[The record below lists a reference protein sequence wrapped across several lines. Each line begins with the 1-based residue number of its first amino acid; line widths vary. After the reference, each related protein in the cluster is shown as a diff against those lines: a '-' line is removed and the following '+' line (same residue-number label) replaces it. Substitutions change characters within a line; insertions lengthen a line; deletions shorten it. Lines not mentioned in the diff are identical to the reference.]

1 MGKAERHARDWNPTR
16 FEPLDKARELYRHS
30 VKIMRNPKVF
40 KPENDLDGATLSDV
54 RKTMMDI
61 YQNAWQANR
70 INVTDAPERAH
81 ERLLFQK
88 RAIEGCSLALCLLEL
103 VKPQFHLPQKKFWNW
118 VRMTINVETKLKT
131 WHSAEVKKFA
141 TKGERKPRPKT
152 MEVG

>member
-1 MGKAERHARDWNPTR
+1 MGKAERHVRDWKPTH
-16 FEPLDKARELYRHS
+16 FEPLEKAKELYRHS

-40 KPENDLDGATLSDV
+40 KPENDLEGATLCDV
-54 RKTMMDI
+54 RQAIMDI
-61 YQNAWQANR
+61 YKNAWNANR
-70 INVTDAPERAH
+70 INVTEAPERAK

-88 RAIEGCSLALCLLEL
+88 RAIEGCSLALCLIEL

-141 TKGERKPRPKT
+141 TKGVRKAPPQT